1 MEQLNEKDLKE
12 WAVSYME
19 TYKNDILRT
28 HKELPEIPEKLHS
41 EIDEITRNLKQAH
54 KQGKDQGTF
63 RDINGKQIILNL
75 KPLFETKGHL
85 DEVTQNIRF
94 VNEKQTD
101 TIDDLTLQT
110 YVCRLF
116 LYSTGG

>member
-1 MEQLNEKDLKE
+1 MDQLNEIDLKE

-41 EIDEITRNLKQAH
+41 EIDQITTGLKQAH
-54 KQGKDQGTF
+54 EKGKTEGTF
-63 RDINGKQIILNL
+63 RDINGKQITLNL
-75 KPLFETKGHL
+75 IPLFETQGHL
-85 DEVTQNIRF
+85 DEVTQNIRL

-116 LYSTGG
+116 LYSRGG

>member
-1 MEQLNEKDLKE
+1 MDQLNEIDLKE

-41 EIDEITRNLKQAH
+41 EIDQITKNLKQAH
-54 KQGKDQGTF
+54 REGKEQGTF
-63 RDINGKQIILNL
+63 RDIEGKQIILNL
-75 KPLFETKGHL
+75 IPLFQTQGHL
-85 DEVTQNIRF
+85 DEVTQDLRV

-116 LYSTGG
+116 LYSRGG